1 MGFEESF
8 LLFLPKTVSRDSN
21 AFDYSVA
28 IPIEVRIPHSLHS
41 WSNLCFQIRR
51 EMKPAKIADF
61 GITEEFGYLPA
72 HAPALALSA
81 GNEEW
86 DQFGRDIPKLL
97 MGTNFRSR
105 VKALPEFN
113 INKLNG
119 EAEIQ
124 RAMLILSYIGQ
135 SYQWSENNPATVM
148 PANLAIPWHQV
159 GKLVGRPP
167 ILSYQSYASDN
178 WRRFDASG
186 PIECGNI
193 GLLQCFLGG
202 QDEEWFILIHIEIE
216 KKAGKALKA
225 IEDAQNAVSEN
236 DADQLE
242 VALTNLRS
250 ALAAMYEVL
259 GRMPERCDPYIYF
272 HRVRPYIFG
281 WRNNPSLPDGV
292 IYEGVDEYQGVG
304 QKFRGETGA
313 QSAIIPAMDAV
324 LGIDHERD
332 ELREYLMEMRMY
344 MPPRH
349 VAFIEAVEAGP
360 SVRNFVTMAQRL
372 SLTTV
377 FNDCVE
383 LVANFRAMHLE
394 YAGTYIHAQAQA
406 TPGNPSA
413 VGTGGTPFMTY
424 LRKHRDETK
433 TQTLP

>member
-1 MGFEESF
+1 
-8 LLFLPKTVSRDSN
+8 
-21 AFDYSVA
+21 
-28 IPIEVRIPHSLHS
+28 
-41 WSNLCFQIRR
+41 
-51 EMKPAKIADF
+51 MKPAKIADF

-148 PANLAIPWHQV
+148 PANLAVPWHQV

-344 MPPRH
+344 MPPKH

-360 SVRNFVTMAQRL
+360 SVRNFVTIAKRA

>member
-1 MGFEESF
+1 
-8 LLFLPKTVSRDSN
+8 
-21 AFDYSVA
+21 
-28 IPIEVRIPHSLHS
+28 
-41 WSNLCFQIRR
+41 
-51 EMKPAKIADF
+51 MKPAKIADF

-360 SVRNFVTMAQRL
+360 SVRNFAVSAKRS
-372 SLTTV
+372 SLTNV
-377 FNDCVE
+377 FNESVE
-383 LVANFRAMHLE
+383 LVAKFRAMHLE

-433 TQTLP
+433 VQTI

>member
-1 MGFEESF
+1 
-8 LLFLPKTVSRDSN
+8 
-21 AFDYSVA
+21 
-28 IPIEVRIPHSLHS
+28 
-41 WSNLCFQIRR
+41 
-51 EMKPAKIADF
+51 MKPAKIADF

-135 SYQWSENNPATVM
+135 SYQWSENNPATLM

-360 SVRNFVTMAQRL
+360 SVRNFVAIAKRA

>member
-1 MGFEESF
+1 
-8 LLFLPKTVSRDSN
+8 
-21 AFDYSVA
+21 
-28 IPIEVRIPHSLHS
+28 
-41 WSNLCFQIRR
+41 
-51 EMKPAKIADF
+51 MKPAKIADY
-61 GITEEFGYLPA
+61 GITEEFGYLPSSD
-72 HAPALALSA
+72 PALSLSP

-86 DQFGRDIPKLL
+86 DQFGKDLPKLL
-97 MGTNFRSR
+97 MGTNFRQR
-105 VKALPEFN
+105 VKNLPQFN
-113 INKLNG
+113 IGKLNG

-124 RAMLILSYIGQ
+124 RAMLVLSYIGQ
-135 SYQWSENNPATVM
+135 AYQWSENEAATVM
-148 PANLAIPWHQV
+148 PAVLAKPWYEV
-159 GKLVGRPP
+159 GQLVGRPP

-178 WRRFDASG
+178 WRRFDKSG
-186 PIECGNI
+186 AIECGNI

-225 IEDAQNAVSEN
+225 IEQAQEAVISGNAEKVE
-236 DADQLE
+236 AALIKLRT
-242 VALTNLRS
+242 ALT
-250 ALAAMYEVL
+250 AMYEVL

-292 IYEGVDEYQGVG
+292 VYEGVDQYKGVG

-313 QSAIIPAMDAV
+313 QSAIIPAMDGV
-324 LGIDHERD
+324 LGIEHEKD
-332 ELREYLMEMRMY
+332 ELREYLMEMRTY
-344 MPPRH
+344 MPPAH
-349 VAFIEAVEAGP
+349 VAFIQAVEAGP
-360 SVRNFVTMAQRL
+360 SVRNFVTSTKKN
-372 SLTTV
+372 SLTEV

-413 VGTGGTPFMTY
+413 VGTGGTPFMVY

-433 TQTLP
+433 RQTI

>member
-1 MGFEESF
+1 
-8 LLFLPKTVSRDSN
+8 
-21 AFDYSVA
+21 
-28 IPIEVRIPHSLHS
+28 
-41 WSNLCFQIRR
+41 
-51 EMKPAKIADF
+51 MKPAKIADF

-72 HAPALALSA
+72 HAPALALST

-113 INKLNG
+113 VSKLDG

-135 SYQWSENNPATVM
+135 SYQWSENSPATVM

-167 ILSYQSYASDN
+167 ILSYQSYAADN

-216 KKAGKALKA
+216 RKAGKALKA
-225 IEDAQNAVSEN
+225 IEDAQSAVSNNE
-236 DADQLE
+236 AGQLE
-242 VALTNLRS
+242 EALTNLRS

-360 SVRNFVTMAQRL
+360 SVRNFVTIAKRP

-433 TQTLP
+433 EQTLS

>member
-1 MGFEESF
+1 M
-8 LLFLPKTVSRDSN
+8 SN
-21 AFDYSVA
+21 
-28 IPIEVRIPHSLHS
+28 
-41 WSNLCFQIRR
+41 
-51 EMKPAKIADF
+51 PAKIADY

-72 HAPALALSA
+72 HDPAQSLSA

-86 DQFGRDIPKLL
+86 DQFGKDLPKLL
-97 MGTNFRSR
+97 MGTNFRKR
-105 VKALPEFN
+105 VQALPKFN
-113 INKLNG
+113 IDKLNG

-124 RAMLILSYIGQ
+124 RAMLVLSYIGQ
-135 SYQWSENNPATVM
+135 AYQWSDNEAATVM
-148 PANLAIPWHQV
+148 PQVLAKPWYEV

-178 WRRFDASG
+178 WRRFDQAG

-202 QDEEWFILIHIEIE
+202 QDEEWFILIHIDIE

-225 IEDAQNAVSEN
+225 IEEVQAAVVAQDGEKVEA
-236 DADQLE
+236 ALIKMRA
-242 VALTNLRS
+242 ALT
-250 ALAAMYEVL
+250 AMYEVL

-292 IYEGVDEYQGVG
+292 VYEGVDEYKGVG

-313 QSAIIPAMDAV
+313 QSAIIPAMDGV
-324 LGIDHERD
+324 LGIEHEKD
-332 ELREYLMEMRMY
+332 ELREYLMEMRTY
-344 MPPRH
+344 MPPKH
-349 VAFIEAVEAGP
+349 VAFIQAVEAGP
-360 SVRNFVTMAQRL
+360 SVRNFVTTIKRS
-372 SLTTV
+372 SLTQV
-377 FNDCVE
+377 FNDCIE

-413 VGTGGTPFMTY
+413 VGTGGTPFMIY

-433 TQTLP
+433 KQTV

>member
-1 MGFEESF
+1 
-8 LLFLPKTVSRDSN
+8 
-21 AFDYSVA
+21 
-28 IPIEVRIPHSLHS
+28 
-41 WSNLCFQIRR
+41 
-51 EMKPAKIADF
+51 MKAVKISDF

-72 HAPALALSA
+72 YEPAQSLSA

-86 DQFGRDIPKLL
+86 DQYGKDLPKLL
-97 MGTNFRSR
+97 MGTNFRAR
-105 VKALPEFN
+105 VRALPSFN
-113 INKLNG
+113 VAALKG

-124 RAMLILSYIGQ
+124 RAMLVLSYIGQ
-135 SYQWSENNPATVM
+135 AYQWSENSAATLM
-148 PANLAIPWHQV
+148 PSNLAKPWFEV

-178 WRRFDASG
+178 WRRFDKSG

-225 IEDAQNAVSEN
+225 IEDAQAAVVGN
-236 DADQLE
+236 DADQVE
-242 VALTNLRS
+242 SALTNLRAS
-250 ALAAMYEVL
+250 LAAMYVVL
-259 GRMPERCDPYIYF
+259 DRMPERCDPYIYF

-292 IYEGVDEYQGVG
+292 IYEGVDEYKGIG

-313 QSAIIPAMDAV
+313 QSAIIPAMDGV
-324 LGIDHERD
+324 LGIEHERD
-332 ELREYLMEMRMY
+332 ELREYLMEMRTY
-344 MPPRH
+344 MPPKH

-360 SVRNFVTMAQRL
+360 SVRNFVISAQRS
-372 SLTTV
+372 SLTSV
-377 FNDCVE
+377 FNECVE

-394 YAGTYIHAQAQA
+394 YAGRYIHAQAQA

-433 TQTLP
+433 KQTL

>member
-1 MGFEESF
+1 
-8 LLFLPKTVSRDSN
+8 
-21 AFDYSVA
+21 
-28 IPIEVRIPHSLHS
+28 
-41 WSNLCFQIRR
+41 
-51 EMKPAKIADF
+51 MKPAKIADF
-61 GITEEFGYLPA
+61 GITEEFGYLPTYD
-72 HAPALALSA
+72 PAQSLSA

-86 DQFGRDIPKLL
+86 DQFGKDLPKLL
-97 MGTNFRSR
+97 MGTSFRSR
-105 VKALPEFN
+105 VKALPKFN
-113 INKLNG
+113 IEKLSG
-119 EAEIQ
+119 EAEVQ

-135 SYQWSENNPATVM
+135 AYQWSENTAAHVM
-148 PANLAIPWHQV
+148 PANLAMPWYEV

-178 WRRFDASG
+178 WRRFDKGGDIA
-186 PIECGNI
+186 CGNI

-225 IEDAQNAVSEN
+225 IEDAQHAVLEN
-236 DADQLE
+236 DAE
-242 VALTNLRS
+242 KVEAALINLRN

-292 IYEGVDEYQGVG
+292 IYEGVDEYKGVG
-304 QKFRGETGA
+304 QNFRGETGA
-313 QSAIIPAMDAV
+313 QSAIIPAMDGI
-324 LGIDHERD
+324 LGIEHERD
-332 ELREYLMEMRMY
+332 ELREYLMEMRTY
-344 MPPRH
+344 MPPKH

-360 SVRNFVTMAQRL
+360 SVRNFAISTKRS
-372 SLTTV
+372 SLTNV
-377 FNDCVE
+377 FNESVE
-383 LVANFRAMHLE
+383 LVAKFRAMHLE

-433 TQTLP
+433 VQTI

>member
-1 MGFEESF
+1 M
-8 LLFLPKTVSRDSN
+8 N
-21 AFDYSVA
+21 AV
-28 IPIEVRIPHSLHS
+28 
-41 WSNLCFQIRR
+41 
-51 EMKPAKIADF
+51 KISDF

-72 HAPALALSA
+72 YEPAQSLSA

-86 DQFGRDIPKLL
+86 DQYGKDLPKLL
-97 MGTNFRSR
+97 MGTNFRAR
-105 VKALPEFN
+105 VRALPSFN
-113 INKLNG
+113 VAALKG

-124 RAMLILSYIGQ
+124 RAMLVLSYIGQ
-135 SYQWSENNPATVM
+135 AYQWSENSAATLM
-148 PANLAIPWHQV
+148 PSNLAKPWYEV

-178 WRRFDASG
+178 WRRFDKSG

-225 IEDAQNAVSEN
+225 IEDAQAAVVGN
-236 DADQLE
+236 DADQVE
-242 VALTNLRS
+242 NALTNLRTS
-250 ALAAMYEVL
+250 LAAMYAVL
-259 GRMPERCDPYIYF
+259 DRMPERCDPYIYF

-292 IYEGVDEYQGVG
+292 IYEGVDEYKGIG

-313 QSAIIPAMDAV
+313 QSAIIPAMDGV
-324 LGIDHERD
+324 LGIEHERD
-332 ELREYLMEMRMY
+332 ELREYLMEMRTY
-344 MPPRH
+344 MPPQH

-360 SVRNFVTMAQRL
+360 SVRNFVTSAQRS
-372 SLTTV
+372 SLTSV
-377 FNDCVE
+377 FNECVE

-394 YAGTYIHAQAQA
+394 YAGRYIHAQAQA

-433 TQTLP
+433 KQTI

>member
-1 MGFEESF
+1 
-8 LLFLPKTVSRDSN
+8 
-21 AFDYSVA
+21 
-28 IPIEVRIPHSLHS
+28 
-41 WSNLCFQIRR
+41 
-51 EMKPAKIADF
+51 MKAVKISDF

-72 HAPALALSA
+72 YEPAQSLSA

-86 DQFGRDIPKLL
+86 DQYGKDLPKLL
-97 MGTNFRSR
+97 MGTNFRAR
-105 VKALPEFN
+105 VRALPSFN
-113 INKLNG
+113 VAALKG

-124 RAMLILSYIGQ
+124 RAMLVLSYIGQ
-135 SYQWSENNPATVM
+135 AYQWSENSAATLM
-148 PANLAIPWHQV
+148 PSNLAKPWFEV

-178 WRRFDASG
+178 WRRFDKSG
-186 PIECGNI
+186 PIACGNI

-225 IEDAQNAVSEN
+225 IEDAQAAVVGN
-236 DADQLE
+236 DADQVE
-242 VALTNLRS
+242 SALTNLRAS
-250 ALAAMYEVL
+250 LAAMYAVL
-259 GRMPERCDPYIYF
+259 DRMPERCDPYIYF

-292 IYEGVDEYQGVG
+292 IYEGVDEYKGIG

-313 QSAIIPAMDAV
+313 QSAIIPAMDGV
-324 LGIDHERD
+324 LGIEHERD
-332 ELREYLMEMRMY
+332 ELREYLMEMRTY
-344 MPPRH
+344 MPPKH

-360 SVRNFVTMAQRL
+360 SVRNFVTSAQRS
-372 SLTTV
+372 SLTSV
-377 FNDCVE
+377 FNECVE

-394 YAGTYIHAQAQA
+394 YAGRYIHAQAQA

-433 TQTLP
+433 KQTL

>member
-1 MGFEESF
+1 MS
-8 LLFLPKTVSRDSN
+8 T
-21 AFDYSVA
+21 
-28 IPIEVRIPHSLHS
+28 
-41 WSNLCFQIRR
+41 
-51 EMKPAKIADF
+51 PAKIADY
-61 GITEEFGYLPA
+61 GITEEFGYLPS
-72 HAPALALSA
+72 HDPAQSLSA

-86 DQFGRDIPKLL
+86 DQFGKDLPKLL
-97 MGTNFRSR
+97 MGTNFRKR
-105 VKALPEFN
+105 VQALPKFN
-113 INKLNG
+113 IDKLNG

-124 RAMLILSYIGQ
+124 RAMLVLSYIGQ
-135 SYQWSENNPATVM
+135 AYQWSDNQAATVM
-148 PANLAIPWHQV
+148 PQVLAKPWYEV

-178 WRRFDASG
+178 WRRFDKAA

-202 QDEEWFILIHIEIE
+202 QDEEWFILIHIDIE

-225 IEDAQNAVSEN
+225 IEEAQVAVVAQDAEKVEA
-236 DADQLE
+236 
-242 VALTNLRS
+242 ALIKMRA
-250 ALAAMYEVL
+250 ALSAMYEVL

-292 IYEGVDEYQGVG
+292 VYEGVDEYKGVG

-313 QSAIIPAMDAV
+313 QSAIIPAMDGV
-324 LGIDHERD
+324 LGIEHEKD
-332 ELREYLMEMRMY
+332 ELREYLMEMRTY
-344 MPPRH
+344 MPPKH
-349 VAFIEAVEAGP
+349 VAFIQAVEAGP
-360 SVRNFVTMAQRL
+360 SVRNFVTTIKKS
-372 SLTTV
+372 SLTQV
-377 FNDCVE
+377 FNDCIE

-413 VGTGGTPFMTY
+413 VGTGGTPFMIY

-433 TQTLP
+433 KQTV

>member
-1 MGFEESF
+1 
-8 LLFLPKTVSRDSN
+8 
-21 AFDYSVA
+21 
-28 IPIEVRIPHSLHS
+28 
-41 WSNLCFQIRR
+41 
-51 EMKPAKIADF
+51 MKPAKIADF

-135 SYQWSENNPATVM
+135 SYQWSENNPATLM

-344 MPPRH
+344 MPPKH

-360 SVRNFVTMAQRL
+360 SVRNFVAIAKRA

>member
-1 MGFEESF
+1 
-8 LLFLPKTVSRDSN
+8 
-21 AFDYSVA
+21 
-28 IPIEVRIPHSLHS
+28 
-41 WSNLCFQIRR
+41 
-51 EMKPAKIADF
+51 MKAVKISDF

-72 HAPALALSA
+72 YEPAQSLSA

-86 DQFGRDIPKLL
+86 DQYGKDLPKLL
-97 MGTNFRSR
+97 MGTNFRAR
-105 VKALPEFN
+105 VRALPTFN
-113 INKLNG
+113 VAALKG

-124 RAMLILSYIGQ
+124 RAMLVLSYIGQ
-135 SYQWSENNPATVM
+135 AYQWSENSAATLM
-148 PANLAIPWHQV
+148 PSNLAKPWFEV

-178 WRRFDASG
+178 WRRFDKSG

-225 IEDAQNAVSEN
+225 IEDAQAAVVGN
-236 DADQLE
+236 DADQVE
-242 VALTNLRS
+242 NALTNLRT
-250 ALAAMYEVL
+250 ALAAMYAVL
-259 GRMPERCDPYIYF
+259 DRMPERCDPYIYF

-292 IYEGVDEYQGVG
+292 IYEGVDEYKGIG

-313 QSAIIPAMDAV
+313 QSAIIPAMDGV
-324 LGIDHERD
+324 LGIEHERD
-332 ELREYLMEMRMY
+332 ELRGYLMEMRTY
-344 MPPRH
+344 MPPKH

-360 SVRNFVTMAQRL
+360 SVRNFVTSAQRS
-372 SLTTV
+372 SLTSV
-377 FNDCVE
+377 FNECVE

-394 YAGTYIHAQAQA
+394 YAGRYIHAQAQA

-433 TQTLP
+433 KQTL

>member
-8 LLFLPKTVSRDSN
+8 LLFLPKTVCLDSN

-28 IPIEVRIPHSLHS
+28 TPIEIRIPHSLHS
-41 WSNLCFQIRR
+41 WPHLCFQIRR
-51 EMKPAKIADF
+51 DMKPAKIADF

-105 VKALPEFN
+105 VKALPDFN

-250 ALAAMYEVL
+250 ALAAMYKVL

-324 LGIDHERD
+324 LGIDHEKD

-344 MPPRH
+344 MPPKH
-349 VAFIEAVEAGP
+349 VAFIEAVETGP
-360 SVRNFVTMAQRL
+360 SVRNFVAIAKRAP
-372 SLTTV
+372 LTTV

>member
-1 MGFEESF
+1 M
-8 LLFLPKTVSRDSN
+8 N
-21 AFDYSVA
+21 
-28 IPIEVRIPHSLHS
+28 
-41 WSNLCFQIRR
+41 
-51 EMKPAKIADF
+51 PAKIADY

-72 HAPALALSA
+72 HDPAQSLSA

-86 DQFGRDIPKLL
+86 DQFGKDLPKLL
-97 MGTNFRSR
+97 MGTNFRKR
-105 VKALPEFN
+105 VQALPKFD
-113 INKLNG
+113 IDKLNG
-119 EAEIQ
+119 EAQIQ
-124 RAMLILSYIGQ
+124 RAMLVLSYIGQ
-135 SYQWSENNPATVM
+135 AYQWSDNEAATVM
-148 PANLAIPWHQV
+148 PQVLAKPWYEV

-178 WRRFDASG
+178 WRRFDKAG

-202 QDEEWFILIHIEIE
+202 QDEEWFILIHIDIE

-225 IEDAQNAVSEN
+225 IEEAQAAV
-236 DADQLE
+236 
-242 VALTNLRS
+242 VAQDTEKVEA
-250 ALAAMYEVL
+250 ALIKMRAALSAMYEVL

-292 IYEGVDEYQGVG
+292 VYEGVDEYKGVG

-313 QSAIIPAMDAV
+313 QSAIIPAMDGV
-324 LGIDHERD
+324 LGIEHEKD
-332 ELREYLMEMRMY
+332 ELREYLMEMRTY
-344 MPPRH
+344 MPPKH
-349 VAFIEAVEAGP
+349 VAFIQAVEAGP
-360 SVRNFVTMAQRL
+360 SVRNFVTTVKKS
-372 SLTTV
+372 SLTQV
-377 FNDCVE
+377 FNDCIE

-413 VGTGGTPFMTY
+413 VGTGGTPFMIY

-433 TQTLP
+433 KQTV

>member
-1 MGFEESF
+1 
-8 LLFLPKTVSRDSN
+8 
-21 AFDYSVA
+21 
-28 IPIEVRIPHSLHS
+28 
-41 WSNLCFQIRR
+41 
-51 EMKPAKIADF
+51 MKAVKISDF

-72 HAPALALSA
+72 YEPAQSLSA

-86 DQFGRDIPKLL
+86 DQYGKDLPKLL
-97 MGTNFRSR
+97 MGTNFRAR
-105 VKALPEFN
+105 VRALPSFN
-113 INKLNG
+113 VAALKG

-124 RAMLILSYIGQ
+124 RAMLVLSYIGQ
-135 SYQWSENNPATVM
+135 AYQWSENSAATLM
-148 PANLAIPWHQV
+148 PSNLAKPWFEV

-178 WRRFDASG
+178 WRRFDKSG

-202 QDEEWFILIHIEIE
+202 PDEEWFFLIHIEIE

-225 IEDAQNAVSEN
+225 IEDAQAAVVGN
-236 DADQLE
+236 DADQVE
-242 VALTNLRS
+242 SALTNLRAS
-250 ALAAMYEVL
+250 LAAMYAVL
-259 GRMPERCDPYIYF
+259 DRMPERCDPYIYF

-292 IYEGVDEYQGVG
+292 IYEGVDEYKGIG

-313 QSAIIPAMDAV
+313 QSAIIPAMDGV
-324 LGIDHERD
+324 LGIEHERD
-332 ELREYLMEMRMY
+332 ELREYLMEMRTY
-344 MPPRH
+344 MPPKH

-360 SVRNFVTMAQRL
+360 SVRNFVISAQRS
-372 SLTTV
+372 SLTSV
-377 FNDCVE
+377 FNECVE

-394 YAGTYIHAQAQA
+394 YAGRYIHAQAQA

-433 TQTLP
+433 KQTL

>member
-1 MGFEESF
+1 MRM
-8 LLFLPKTVSRDSN
+8 L
-21 AFDYSVA
+21 
-28 IPIEVRIPHSLHS
+28 
-41 WSNLCFQIRR
+41 
-51 EMKPAKIADF
+51 KPAKIADY
-61 GITEEFGYLPA
+61 GITEEFGYLPS
-72 HAPALALSA
+72 HDPAQSLSA

-86 DQFGRDIPKLL
+86 DQFGKDLPKLL
-97 MGTNFRSR
+97 MGTNFRKR
-105 VKALPEFN
+105 VQALPKFN
-113 INKLNG
+113 IDKLNG

-124 RAMLILSYIGQ
+124 RAMLVLSYIGQ
-135 SYQWSENNPATVM
+135 AYQWSDNQAATVM
-148 PANLAIPWHQV
+148 PQVLAKPWYEV

-178 WRRFDASG
+178 WRRFDKAA

-202 QDEEWFILIHIEIE
+202 QDEEWFILIHIDIE

-225 IEDAQNAVSEN
+225 IEEAQEAV
-236 DADQLE
+236 
-242 VALTNLRS
+242 VAQDGEKVEA
-250 ALAAMYEVL
+250 ALIKMRAALSAMYEVL

-292 IYEGVDEYQGVG
+292 VYEGVDEYKGVG

-313 QSAIIPAMDAV
+313 QSAIIPAMDGV
-324 LGIDHERD
+324 LGIEHEKD
-332 ELREYLMEMRMY
+332 ELREYLMEMRTY
-344 MPPRH
+344 MPPKH
-349 VAFIEAVEAGP
+349 VAFIQAVEAGP
-360 SVRNFVTMAQRL
+360 SVRNFVTTIKSS
-372 SLTTV
+372 SLTQV
-377 FNDCVE
+377 FNDCIE

-413 VGTGGTPFMTY
+413 VGTGGTPFMIY

-433 TQTLP
+433 KQTV